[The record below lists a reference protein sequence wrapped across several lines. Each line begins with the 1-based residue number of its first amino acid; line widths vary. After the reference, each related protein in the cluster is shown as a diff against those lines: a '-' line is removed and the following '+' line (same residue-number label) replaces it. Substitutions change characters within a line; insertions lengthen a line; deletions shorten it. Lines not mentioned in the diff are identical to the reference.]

1 MLFTGQNPNV
11 SKANEMIW
19 FKKWVLER
27 LTYRYLV
34 KDSGYSKATLERKF
48 KGYLNES
55 PTFQVKAHQ
64 QAHLIYDAT
73 YFSGDLCLI
82 LYYDKDIKYCQFYRF
97 TSSELYVEIREDL
110 ANIKKLGIG
119 IISITCDGHSSILK
133 AIKKECPDV
142 ITQRCLV
149 HIQRESNI
157 WLRKRPV
164 LTASLELKRIVNLL
178 PKVST
183 YNDKIF
189 WTRTFLQWY
198 KNNQSFINEQK
209 INIATGRKW
218 YIHKDLRRTAVMISK
233 ALPNMF
239 QYLNDPQIPKST
251 NAVESF
257 FGHLK
262 DTISIHRGLSYKN
275 RKAFILWY
283 LHFKNQSRE

>member
-1 MLFTGQNPNV
+1 M
-11 SKANEMIW
+11 
-19 FKKWVLER
+19 ER
-27 LTYRYLV
+27 LTYRYLIR
-34 KDSGYSKATLERKF
+34 DSGYSKATLERKF
-48 KGYLNES
+48 KNYLNQA
-55 PTFQVKAHQ
+55 PTFQIRMHN

-97 TSSELYVEIREDL
+97 TSSELYTEIREDL

-119 IISITCDGHSSILK
+119 IISITCDGHPSILK
-133 AIKKECPDV
+133 AINKECPDV

-157 WLRKRPV
+157 WLRKRPILPV
-164 LTASLELKRIVNLL
+164 SLELKRIVNLL
-178 PKVST
+178 PRITT
-183 YNDKIF
+183 YNDKMYWIRIF
-189 WTRTFLQWY
+189 IQWY
-198 KNNQSFINEQK
+198 KSNQAFINEQK
-209 INIATGRKW
+209 INVDTGRKW

-239 QYLNDPQIPKST
+239 HYLNDPAIPKST

-262 DTISIHRGLSYKN
+262 DTISIHRGLSKTN

-283 LHFKNQSRE
+283 LHFKNQSR